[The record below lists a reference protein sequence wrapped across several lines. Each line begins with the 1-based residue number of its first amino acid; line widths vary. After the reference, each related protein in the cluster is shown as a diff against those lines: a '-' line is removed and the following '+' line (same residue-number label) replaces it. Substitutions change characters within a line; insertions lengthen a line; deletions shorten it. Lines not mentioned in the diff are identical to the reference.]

1 MVRLTIRPSPLFVL
15 VSIVFYL
22 APRDLRPSGTGR
34 TCASTSSPR
43 RGGWKVLRRPWWP
56 WIKEKGS
63 TMKRSWP
70 RWIPYSKKPG
80 GDLKTQ
86 WSPQARQDLREI
98 YLRIHWASEIL
109 PLIDGKPL
117 ARHGCDPEYPCD
129 QPLIREHF
137 HADARNAI
145 HFQLPRRRSGKIDN
159 PAALV
164 GSTVVYAH
172 DNLPAIGKIRDPDL
186 GPKRQMGVGRGKGI
200 LIKGLTTGGF
210 LAVVF
215 GSVPGRHAVLLFAC
229 RTTAASKRD
238 RKDHSHQE
246 QTANHGASNKQ
257 LEASRWPVS
266 DPDLE
271 TSPVNGESRK

>member
-1 MVRLTIRPSPLFVL
+1 
-15 VSIVFYL
+15 
-22 APRDLRPSGTGR
+22 
-34 TCASTSSPR
+34 
-43 RGGWKVLRRPWWP
+43 
-56 WIKEKGS
+56 
-63 TMKRSWP
+63 
-70 RWIPYSKKPG
+70 
-80 GDLKTQ
+80 
-86 WSPQARQDLREI
+86 
-98 YLRIHWASEIL
+98 
-109 PLIDGKPL
+109 
-117 ARHGCDPEYPCD
+117 
-129 QPLIREHF
+129 
-137 HADARNAI
+137 
-145 HFQLPRRRSGKIDN
+145 
-159 PAALV
+159 
-164 GSTVVYAH
+164 
-172 DNLPAIGKIRDPDL
+172 DPDL